1 MRLID
6 ANALIREIQR
16 FITEPDVLD
25 DNLFNEG
32 VNQGLRVCIDII
44 NSSPMIE
51 AEWKMEIK
59 E

>member
-6 ANALIREIQR
+6 ADVLIKEIQR

-32 VNQGLRVCIDII
+32 INQGLRVCIDII